1 MPLREDPLP
10 PTTRTLAAGPC
21 RGPLQPLGAAA
32 LPRLLARSA
41 AGAAAGCAA
50 LHALVVPA
58 AGWPAAGTV
67 ALAAACLVCAAHL
80 WRRPRPAAW
89 LAHAVGTTAML
100 TLHPPLLAA
109 GPHHGPGSG
118 LAAWAGLLAGVL
130 AAVALALAAAR
141 AGCALRRRPAA

>member
-1 MPLREDPLP
+1 M
-10 PTTRTLAAGPC
+10 TR
-21 RGPLQPLGAAA
+21 PLGAAA

-58 AGWPAAGTV
+58 GPAGWPAAGTV

-100 TLHPPLLAA
+100 TLHPLLAA

-118 LAAWAGLLAGVL
+118 LAAWAELLAGVL

-141 AGCALRRRPAA
+141 ALVGLRSGPGPQSACSPAGSGGRRVPQA